1 MYSILEG
8 KMESG
13 VAIGISLAALFVSV
27 VSPIFE
33 YVWNKKINEQNL
45 SSEYFREIFGDIIYI
60 DLPKAIEYI
69 HFDGQEVSGTE
80 ELENV
85 LRELRHRMIYFKKN
99 RPDFYKKLI
108 NEIQELENYVVTQS
122 GKKDSSSFA
131 AFYNGVDTYIERIYS
146 YINDGYLGKKIKRN
160 KKK

>member
-1 MYSILEG
+1 M

-13 VAIGISLAALFVSV
+13 VAIGISLAALLVSV

-45 SSEYFREIFGDIIYI
+45 SSEYFREVFGDVIYI

-69 HFDGQEVSGTE
+69 HFDGQVVTGTE
-80 ELENV
+80 HLENV

-99 RPDFYKKLI
+99 RPDFYKRLI
-108 NEIQELENYVVTQS
+108 DEIQELENYVVMQS

-131 AFYNGVDTYIERIYS
+131 SFYNEIDAHIEKIYS
-146 YINDGYLGKKIKRN
+146 YINDGYLGKKIKNN
-160 KKK
+160 KK